1 MKKEKLEEV
10 YSNNINFNKII
21 KTNINNSYK
30 NKSKKIFSI
39 SKKIFDSKLWRKKI
53 IKEFKTYIN
62 DDNFYDKNKR
72 TKKELKS
79 KCYEKYE
86 KKRKELMILD
96 KQKKMEE
103 IKKNIKEQLKKKKKD
118 KKFMKKKLYWLYF

>member
-1 MKKEKLEEV
+1 MKKEESEEV
-10 YSNNINFNKII
+10 SSSNNINFNKIN

-39 SKKIFDSKLWRKKI
+39 SKKIFNSKLWRKKI

-79 KCYEKYE
+79 KMNEKYE
-86 KKRKELMILD
+86 KKRK
-96 KQKKMEE
+96 
-103 IKKNIKEQLKKKKKD
+103 
-118 KKFMKKKLYWLYF
+118 

>member
-39 SKKIFDSKLWRKKI
+39 SKKIIRNFHEKKLLKNLKHILKWKKLKKI
-53 IKEFKTYIN
+53 L
-62 DDNFYDKNKR
+62 KNN
-72 TKKELKS
+72 
-79 KCYEKYE
+79 
-86 KKRKELMILD
+86 KKRKR
-96 KQKKMEE
+96 KT
-103 IKKNIKEQLKKKKKD
+103 KNL
-118 KKFMKKKLYWLYF
+118 

>member
-1 MKKEKLEEV
+1 M
-10 YSNNINFNKII
+10 
-21 KTNINNSYK
+21 T
-30 NKSKKIFSI
+30 
-39 SKKIFDSKLWRKKI
+39 KKI

-79 KCYEKYE
+79 KMNEKYE

-118 KKFMKKKLYWLYF
+118 KKFMKKKLY

>member
-39 SKKIFDSKLWRKKI
+39 SKKIIR
-53 IKEFKTYIN
+53 
-62 DDNFYDKNKR
+62 NFH
-72 TKKELKS
+72 
-79 KCYEKYE
+79 E
-86 KKRKELMILD
+86 KKLLKNLKHILLMIIFMI
-96 KQKKMEE
+96 KIKGQKK
-103 IKKNIKEQLKKKKKD
+103 N
-118 KKFMKKKLYWLYF
+118 

>member
-79 KCYEKYE
+79 KMNEKYE
-86 KKRKELMILD
+86 KKEKNWWYWIN
-96 KQKKMEE
+96 KKKW
-103 IKKNIKEQLKKKKKD
+103 KKLKKILKNN
-118 KKFMKKKLYWLYF
+118 